1 MSGRPGRVIEGG
13 GRAEGDEGVVTG
25 RKEAGAALETAASF
39 WVMVENEEGEFGVIR
54 YGDALLQSC
63 LVEEMGRARKME
75 ALGLWG
81 DDE

>member
-1 MSGRPGRVIEGG
+1 MTDRPFRVIEGG
-13 GRAEGDEGVVTG
+13 GKPEPDEALVTG
-25 RKEAGAALETAASF
+25 RKEAVAALETAASF
-39 WVMVENEEGEFGVIR
+39 WLMVENEEGEFGVIR

-63 LVEEMGRARKME
+63 LIEEMGRARKME